1 VVGLVFFAG
10 NALQVVQRVLEGIAI
25 SVVNMV
31 SSRDR
36 AVSVP
41 PDFLV

>member
-1 VVGLVFFAG
+1 MVGMVFLAG
-10 NALQVVQRVLEGIAI
+10 NTLQVVQRVVEGIAI
-25 SVVNMV
+25 PVVNMV

-36 AVSVP
+36 TVSVS